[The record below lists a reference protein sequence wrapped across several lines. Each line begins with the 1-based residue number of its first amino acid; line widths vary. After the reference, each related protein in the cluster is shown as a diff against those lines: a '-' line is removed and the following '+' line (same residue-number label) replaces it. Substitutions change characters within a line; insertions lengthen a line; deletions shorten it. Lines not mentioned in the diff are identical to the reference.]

1 MILFNIKKDARLQEI
16 IKSNNYNFKQK
27 TFKKKVTI
35 YLNLLYNKIDIKSLT
50 IQYVVNCINIEKRKV
65 GAPI

>member
-1 MILFNIKKDARLQEI
+1 MILFNIIKDARLQEI

-50 IQYVVNCINIEKRKV
+50 IQYVVNCINI
-65 GAPI
+65 